1 MESSDRLPRMTH
13 MIIPF
18 FIMYQGCPNRC
29 IFCNV
34 HKIAGSSPE
43 CITEKSFRETI
54 HKYLSQAKWNTDH
67 VQIAFYGGNFTGM
80 EKERQ
85 VELLKYAHSFIQN
98 GEVHD
103 IRISTRPDTIDNES
117 LELLKCFG
125 VSTVE
130 IGAQSFVDEVL
141 KLSHRGHSSSDVINS
156 MNMLK
161 DRGFKTGIHIMLGL
175 PGDNR
180 SGYEYSI
187 RETIALKPDM
197 VRIHPTIVFQ
207 GTGLAELFLK
217 GAYTPLS
224 MSDAIDMCTH
234 ALRKF
239 TEARIPVIRLGLQT
253 NREMETAGSIV
264 AGPYHPAFRSL
275 VEESMFLNM
284 AFSLLAKEEV
294 TGKEIIFSL
303 ALKDVSAFRGQRNR
317 NLQLLKNTYRAAGI
331 TVKGDHRQ
339 EEGAVFMT
347 VEGRTWKAHKFSTPE
362 KGICKQSS

>member
-1 MESSDRLPRMTH
+1 

-34 HKIAGSSPE
+34 HKIAGNNPE
-43 CITEKSFRETI
+43 SITEKSFRETI
-54 HKYLSQAKWNTDH
+54 HKYLSQAKRKTDH
-67 VQIAFYGGNFTGM
+67 IQIAFYGGNFTGM
-80 EKERQ
+80 KKERQ
-85 VELLKYAHSFIQN
+85 AELLKYAHSFIHN
-98 GEVHD
+98 GQVHD
-103 IRISTRPDTIDNES
+103 IRISTRPDNIDNES

-141 KLSHRGHSSSDVINS
+141 KLSHRGHSSSDVINA

-180 SGYEYSI
+180 SGYEYSV
-187 RETIALKPDM
+187 RETITLKPDM

-207 GTGLAELFLK
+207 GTGLAELFIK

-224 MSDAIDMCTH
+224 ISEAIDMCTH
-234 ALRKF
+234 ALGKF
-239 TEARIPVIRLGLQT
+239 AEAQIPVIRLGLQT
-253 NREMETAGSIV
+253 NREMETAGSII

-275 VEESMFLNM
+275 VEESIFFDL
-284 AFSLLAKEEV
+284 ASSLLAEKEV
-294 TGKEIIFSL
+294 AGKEITFILSP
-303 ALKDVSAFRGQRNR
+303 KDESSFRGQRNR
-317 NLQLLKNTYRAAGI
+317 NLQLLKNTYRVAGI

-339 EEGAVFMT
+339 EEGAVFMA
-347 VEGRTWKAHKFSTPE
+347 VEGRTWKVQKFSKPE
-362 KGICKQSS
+362 KALCKHFS

>member
-1 MESSDRLPRMTH
+1 MEGSDRLLHITH

-18 FIMYQGCPNRC
+18 FIVYQGCPNRC

-34 HKIAGSSPE
+34 HKIAGNNPKS
-43 CITEKSFRETI
+43 ITEKSFRETI
-54 HKYLSQAKWNTDH
+54 HKYLSQAKRNTDH

-85 VELLKYAHSFIQN
+85 AELLKYAHSFIQN
-98 GEVHD
+98 GQVHD
-103 IRISTRPDTIDNES
+103 IRISTRPDYIDNEC

-141 KLSHRGHSSSDVINS
+141 KLSHRGHSSSDVINA
-156 MNMLK
+156 MKMLK
-161 DRGFKTGIHIMLGL
+161 EWGFKTGIHIMLGL

-217 GAYTPLS
+217 GVYTPLG
-224 MSDAIDMCTH
+224 MSEAIDMCIY
-234 ALRKF
+234 ALEKF
-239 TEARIPVIRLGLQT
+239 AEAGIPVIRLGLQT

-275 VEESMFLNM
+275 VEESMFLDM
-284 AFSLLAKEEV
+284 SSSLLAEEEV
-294 TGKEIIFSL
+294 TGREIIFSL

-317 NLQLLKNTYRAAGI
+317 NLQILKNTYRIAGI

-339 EEGAVFMT
+339 EEGVVFMT
-347 VEGRTWKAHKFSTPE
+347 VEGRTWKVHKFSKPE
-362 KGICKQSS
+362 KGIYKHSS